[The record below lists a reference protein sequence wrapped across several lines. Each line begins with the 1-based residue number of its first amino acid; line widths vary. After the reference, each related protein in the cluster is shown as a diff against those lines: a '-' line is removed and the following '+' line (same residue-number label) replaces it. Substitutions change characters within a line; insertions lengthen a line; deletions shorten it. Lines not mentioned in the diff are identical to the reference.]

1 MNKTKIINLIKEKKL
16 ITFSSLIE
24 RNIISIDSLLEKV
37 KNSIIVKSKYGKI
50 ENMSEVDIAD
60 AIIEIIA
67 PESIYKRAV
76 KAEGSIII
84 ELAKAIIETNDA
96 EYIYYFAKDIKGAPI
111 DLLEDAIIKT
121 GSTKFMYLFARDVEG
136 AHVDKLL
143 DGILGVG
150 YIDLN
155 CLLSFARDVKGAP
168 VIRIARIFIKTKKA
182 RKIYEFALLVK
193 GAPIDEL
200 ADAIIEIGDPIFIC
214 EFASDIEGAPISKLL
229 KAILKVGDLIDLCR
243 FAKQVKG
250 IGIDEVYLLAK
261 RLMALAK
268 KEKCYAEI
276 CYFARDIEGAPI
288 EELFDFILK
297 SNNKEYIVEF
307 LLTVDSIPS
316 SCLEKSYSKLQR
328 ILKDSLKIDNILND
342 KNTNFKC
349 INRLVKLNLLEL
361 DSLNDMIFKS
371 PRINITKICRF
382 TNDIGIINICN
393 YVKEVEG
400 VSIEEVTNWVIK
412 VGEAYHIYEFARE
425 IKNAPVN
432 RLAEAI
438 IKKRDP
444 FYIYLFAR
452 DIEGAPIDKLL
463 DALIEI
469 GDPIF
474 VFYFA
479 RDVKGLNENQFNKIF
494 DFIVNSNDPGIIYEF
509 TKAKECHLTE
519 LQVAKLA
526 KVIIM
531 INNPYYINKFNENIH
546 NVSFE
551 IRVLLNRKII
561 EANKSLNLFLQK
573 TSIEEDKLKG
583 KKRTKEIK

>member
-1 MNKTKIINLIKEKKL
+1 MNKNKIINLIKEQKL

-24 RNIISIDSLLEKV
+24 ENIIGIDSLLDKV
-37 KNSIIVKSKYGKI
+37 KNSIIVESKYGKI
-50 ENMSEVDIAD
+50 ENMSEDKIAD

-67 PESIYKRAV
+67 PECIYKRV
-76 KAEGSIII
+76 IGTEGSLII

-121 GSTKFMYLFARDVEG
+121 GSTKFMYLFARDIEG
-136 AHVDKLL
+136 AHVNKLL

-150 YIDLN
+150 YIDLD
-155 CLLSFARDVKGAP
+155 CLFYFARDVKGAS
-168 VIRIARIFIKTKKA
+168 VIKIARIFIKTKKA
-182 RKIYEFALLVK
+182 KKIYEFALLIK
-193 GAPIDEL
+193 DAPIEEL

-214 EFASDIEGAPISKLL
+214 EFASDIKGAPISKLL
-229 KAILKVGDLIDLCR
+229 KAILKVGDPVDLCR

-261 RLMALAK
+261 KLMALAK

-276 CYFARDIEGAPI
+276 CYFAREIKDAPV

-316 SCLEKSYSKLQR
+316 ACLEKSHNKLQG
-328 ILKDSLKIDNILND
+328 ILKDGLKIDNILND

-361 DSLNDMIFKS
+361 DYLNDMIFES

-382 TNDIGIINICN
+382 TKDIGIINICK
-393 YVKEVEG
+393 YVKKVEG

-425 IKNAPVN
+425 IKNASVD

-438 IKKRDP
+438 IKKQGP

-469 GDPIF
+469 GDSIF
-474 VFYFA
+474 VFYFV
-479 RDVKGLNENQFNKIF
+479 RDVKGINENQFNKIF
-494 DFIVNSNDPGIIYEF
+494 DFVINSNDPKIIYEF
-509 TKAKECHLTE
+509 TKAKENQLTE
-519 LQVAKLA
+519 LKIAKLVKA
-526 KVIIM
+526 IIM
-531 INNPYYINKFNENIH
+531 TNNLYYMNKFNENIT
-546 NVSFE
+546 NISFE
-551 IRVLLNRKII
+551 TKVFLNIQII
-561 EANKSLNLFLQK
+561 NANKSLDLFLK
-573 TSIEEDKLKG
+573 STSAEEDNLQG
-583 KKRTKEIK
+583 KKRIKNN